1 MDAANRGHRRGKLSF
16 DKKAQADWGNILSG
30 REGIKDIIDQWES
43 LIQAQEAQERGSDEN
58 FVAMLKMLKNQLALI
73 MSLTEPSCDHLS
85 SLGLLANPRSG
96 SGGSGQ

>member
-1 MDAANRGHRRGKLSF
+1 MDTANRGHRRGKLSI
-16 DKKAQADWGNILSG
+16 DEKVQADWANILNG

-43 LIQAQEAQERGSDEN
+43 LIQAQERGSDKN
-58 FVAMLKMLKNQLALI
+58 LVPMSKMLKNQLALI

>member
-1 MDAANRGHRRGKLSF
+1 LDAANRGHRRGKHSF

-43 LIQAQEAQERGSDEN
+43 LIQAQERGSDEN